1 MDRSVIGHEGPGASA
16 SPAVR
21 RFASIACVLL
31 ACESPRE
38 PPVSTHVADWR
49 DQVLY
54 QIVVDRFDN
63 GDPENDAADG
73 LAPVPGDLSRVQG
86 GDWQGVI
93 DRLDYLARLG
103 VTAIWISPPYRNV
116 PRTEREDGYH
126 GYWPAD
132 FTEANPR
139 FGSRERLREL
149 VREAHARGILVI
161 LDVVPNH
168 AGRVFTYDLDED
180 GAIDPGEIE
189 PPYRETPYGPL
200 LFTER
205 PRMFAPSPEGRVAIT
220 LEAEH
225 FHRRGLGDLGDPTEK
240 ELGDFPTG
248 LRDLDTERAEVI
260 DMLVETHVWWVE
272 ETDVDGFRVDAVPHA
287 GLAFWRAFCG
297 RLRARLAELGKERFL
312 LLGEVFTSD
321 PAELARYTELDALD
335 SAFAFDLKIDLIDGV
350 ILSGRAPSTAR
361 GALSTNRGLF
371 PASPQPGGVELDP
384 WRARVTF
391 ADNHD
396 VWRLRGEL
404 DDPLAAQIALVAVLT
419 TDGIPAI
426 YYGTEQDLDG
436 TAHHLS
442 REALWEVGFGEEGA
456 TFRFL
461 QRLIALRRG
470 SPALRYGALTV
481 RYLSESGGASSSSAP
496 DAGMIAYE
504 RDFEG
509 ERVLVVINSAIT
521 SSLARVRTGFVEGT
535 LLYDGLEGTSS
546 PWEVG
551 AGGSLEIRLPGR
563 AAVVVMPR

>member
-1 MDRSVIGHEGPGASA
+1 MDRSVIGREGPGASA

-21 RFASIACVLL
+21 RFASIASVML
-31 ACESPRE
+31 ACESPPA
-38 PPVSTHVADWR
+38 PPVSTHVEDWR

-63 GDPENDAADG
+63 GDPANDAADG
-73 LAPVPGDLSRVQG
+73 LEPVPGDLSRVQG
-86 GDWQGVI
+86 GDWRGVI

-139 FGSRERLREL
+139 FGSLATLREL
-149 VREAHARGILVI
+149 VSEAHARDILVI

-180 GAIDPGEIE
+180 GAIDPSEIE
-189 PPYRETPYGPL
+189 PPYREAPYGPL

-205 PRMFAPSPEGRVAIT
+205 PRMFAPSAEGRVAIT
-220 LEAEH
+220 LDDEH
-225 FHRRGLGDLGDPTEK
+225 FHRHGLGDLGDPTEK

-248 LRDLDTERAEVI
+248 LRDLDTERPEVI

-272 ETDVDGFRVDAVPHA
+272 ETDVDGFRIDAVPHA

-321 PAELARYTELDALD
+321 PAALARYTELDGLD

-350 ILSGRAPSTAR
+350 ILSGRPPITAR

-404 DDPLAAQIALVAVLT
+404 DDALAAQIALVAALT
-419 TDGIPAI
+419 TDGIPAL

-442 REALWEVGFGEEGA
+442 REPLWESGFREDGA

-461 QRLIALRRG
+461 QRLIALRRR

-481 RYLSESGGASSSSAP
+481 RYLSESGGADPEPAE
-496 DAGMIAYE
+496 DAGMLAYE

-509 ERVLVVINSAIT
+509 ERILVVINAAIT
-521 SSLARVRTGFVEGT
+521 SSSARVDTAFAEGT
-535 LLYDGLEGTSS
+535 RLYDGLEGTAA
-546 PWEVG
+546 PWVVG
-551 AGGSLEIRLPGR
+551 AGGELAIRLPGR
-563 AAVVVMPR
+563 AAVVLERR